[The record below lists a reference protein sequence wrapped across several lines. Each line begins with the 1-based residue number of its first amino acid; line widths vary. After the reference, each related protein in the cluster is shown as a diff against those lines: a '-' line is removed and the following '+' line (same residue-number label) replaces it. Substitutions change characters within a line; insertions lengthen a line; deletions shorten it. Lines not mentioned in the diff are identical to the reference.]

1 MRLQMI
7 IFLLLSL
14 MAQVLYGQSDKG
26 YIDYEK
32 VLITLPQNDLAQR
45 IIEARKSQ
53 FKDSITIFVK
63 REFRKIDLDDPK
75 PAQFDSLTNEL
86 NKIQR
91 KLIHYQDSAQLE
103 LKAMEAKIQTE
114 IMNFLTEQLRNYCKN
129 RKLACVAD
137 KRSILY
143 CADCSDLTDDFLLY
157 LKFITWL
164 ESKTK

>member
-1 MRLQMI
+1 MTQ
-7 IFLLLSL
+7 LLH
-14 MAQVLYGQSDKG
+14 AQSGHG
-26 YIDYEK
+26 YFSYDR
-32 VLITLPQNDLAQR
+32 VVATLPQNDSGQHVL
-45 IIEARKSQ
+45 EAKEKQ

-114 IMNFLTEQLRNYCKN
+114 IMNFLNEQLRNYCKN

-164 ESKTK
+164 ERKTK